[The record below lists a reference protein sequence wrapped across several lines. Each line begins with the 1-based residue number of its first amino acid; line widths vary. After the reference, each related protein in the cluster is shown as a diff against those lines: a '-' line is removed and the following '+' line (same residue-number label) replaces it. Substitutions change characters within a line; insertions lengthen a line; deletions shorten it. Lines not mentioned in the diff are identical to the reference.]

1 MKPNNFI
8 QPFLDMRK
16 HPLLTLSV
24 VLVQLVLAFLLLF
37 VMLHFQTRMLE
48 SSSRIMDYVNSVNQ
62 DAIDADTP
70 VRGFLGNDPLLIGRE
85 LRAMWELLLYEL
97 ASVLALVIVGGALVW
112 TLTHR
117 MIHASKFKI
126 VTRMFVHALA
136 LYGIALI
143 PLAVIGVLLMR
154 WLGFSSLFAEAQVL
168 GFFAVLGALLII
180 ALYFLYLALVQLDA
194 PSIKQILKKLW
205 KRRNHVRVLAVYAL
219 VLVLIAIPL
228 FIIVYFETM
237 LISLLF
243 IFFVLAGFVLLYG
256 RLFMIRILRL

>member
-48 SSSRIMDYVNSVNQ
+48 SSSRIMDYVNAVNQ
-62 DAIDADTP
+62 EAIDPDNP

-85 LRAMWELLLYEL
+85 LRAMWTLLLYEL
-97 ASVLALVIVGGALVW
+97 VSVLALVIIGGSIVW
-112 TLTHR
+112 TMTHR
-117 MIHASKFKI
+117 IVHVCKFK
-126 VTRMFVHALA
+126 VVMRMFVRGLA